1 MRRMRDLLNEQDEEV
16 QRLIRL
22 EMSYHTKLNW
32 EDWFIYKEYEKYMNK
47 ILEKLETW
55 YLKNAADVIEENV
68 AEERIK
74 IAIVFF
80 EKREDY
86 AIPLPVTEHNTR
98 TILIPINESSKKAL
112 MKEKSAYQIIK

>member
-22 EMSYHTKLNW
+22 EMSYHTNVKW

-55 YLKNAADVIEENV
+55 YLINAADIIEENV
-68 AEERIK
+68 AEDRIK

-86 AIPLPVTEHNTR
+86 AIPLPVTEKNTR
-98 TILIPINESSKKAL
+98 TVLIPINESSKKAL
-112 MKEKSAYQIIK
+112 MKEKSAYQII